1 ISWPFTSSSK
11 ESRFSKLPLLRHG
24 RIAAGLSFYESS
36 SLELASSPPLFSLR
50 CKIIRHHRLVVTTCL
65 AIESNKYRCDVLPRR
80 FTRVPFRRS
89 PTARELVNTLRFKTS
104 VTLEMHIYE
113 VRPRKD
119 HCGIGTRRPED
130 TPELPAVRV
139 RSVDSNACNADSTRT
154 S

>member
-80 FTRVPFRRS
+80 FTRVRVRRS
-89 PTARELVNTLRFKTS
+89 RTARELVNTLRFETS
-104 VTLEMHIYE
+104 VTLERCLLTKFTCAKIIAAS
-113 VRPRKD
+113 VF
-119 HCGIGTRRPED
+119 RRPED
-130 TPELPAVRV
+130 TPELPAVQFAV
-139 RSVDSNACNADSTRT
+139 
-154 S
+154 